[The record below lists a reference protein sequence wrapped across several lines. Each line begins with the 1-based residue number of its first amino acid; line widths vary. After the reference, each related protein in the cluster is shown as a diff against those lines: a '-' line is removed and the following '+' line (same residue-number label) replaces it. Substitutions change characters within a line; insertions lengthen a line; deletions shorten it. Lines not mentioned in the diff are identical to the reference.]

1 MRRQLIYLGYKLR
14 NNLNKLLKMNI
25 FNERTMDLRLL
36 LVTLATK
43 SLPPKGEGYCWEHGK
58 CGIMKERERQE
69 VHHSAEMVAQDPN
82 HQRSEMIG
90 TEEEVCR
97 GSRCNMAGRV
107 EGA

>member
-1 MRRQLIYLGYKLR
+1 MKRQFIYLGYKLR

-43 SLPPKGEGYCWEHGK
+43 SLPHRGEGYCWGHGK

-97 GSRCNMAGRV
+97 GSGCTMAGRE